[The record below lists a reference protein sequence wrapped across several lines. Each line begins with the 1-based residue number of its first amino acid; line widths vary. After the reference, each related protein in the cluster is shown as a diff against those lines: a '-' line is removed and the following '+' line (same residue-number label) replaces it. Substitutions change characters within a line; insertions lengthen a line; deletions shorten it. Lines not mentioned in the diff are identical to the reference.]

1 MTSLVSVQMAIDLA
15 TRERDQSIQEVSQ
28 ARRVL
33 QSCQDQFDQLSS
45 YAQETQVRWV
55 TSSRG
60 VATTAVMHHYYQFM
74 DKLHHA
80 MAMQSQVLQEA
91 TRRVETL
98 QVKLLESEFKLASRQ
113 TLCDSMRLAQHRWRD
128 RMEQKQVDEMAA
140 AQHRRNLAGQHR
152 PGDL

>member
-1 MTSLVSVQMAIDLA
+1 MTSLASVQLAIDLA
-15 TRERDQSIQEVSQ
+15 TSERDQVVQEVAQ

-33 QSCQDQFDQLSS
+33 QSCQDQFNQLSS
-45 YAQETQVRWV
+45 YAQETQERWV

-60 VATTAVMHHYYQFM
+60 VATPAVMHHYYQFM

-91 TRRVETL
+91 VRRVESL
-98 QVKLLESEFKLASRQ
+98 QGKLLEAEFKLASRQ
-113 TLCDSMRLAQHRWRD
+113 TLCDSMRVAQHRRRD
-128 RMEQKQVDEMAA
+128 KVEQKQSDEVAA
-140 AQHRRNLAGQHR
+140 LQHRRNLAGHHR